1 MAMEKNSPQT
11 MKDIARELGVS
22 VSTVSRALKGNSH
35 ISKAKREEIQQF
47 AREHRFIPNAIA
59 ESLRFSKV
67 MPQRV
72 IGVIIPQFVH
82 FFFASVLDGIEKVTS
97 ENGYRI
103 LIAQSDEKYDKEVE
117 ICKSFEE
124 NKVCGIIVSQ
134 AKDTRKYDHFQN
146 LLDKNIPLV
155 FYDRICTGLDT
166 SHVVVDDYAG
176 SYAAVSH
183 LVETGCK
190 RIAFYGTTMSMQIG
204 QNRYN
209 GYRDALLKHGL
220 KPDVRLARFCDNRH
234 DAELITPEILNMQED
249 ERPDGFF
256 AINDDTAL
264 GILYVAKEMG
274 FKVPDEI
281 SICGFTDGI
290 RARSCDPMLTTVEQ
304 RGFDVGSEAARVL
317 IGSVEG
323 SIPLGHMA
331 KRIIRTRLII
341 RGTTR

>member
-1 MAMEKNSPQT
+1 MEQNGPQT

-22 VSTVSRALKGNSH
+22 VSTVSRALKGSPH
-35 ISKAKREEIQQF
+35 ISKERREEIQRF
-47 AREHRFIPNAIA
+47 AREHKFTPNAIA
-59 ESLRFSKV
+59 ESLRYSRV
-67 MPQRV
+67 MPQKL
-72 IGVIIPQFVH
+72 IGVIVPQFVH
-82 FFFASVLDGIEKVTS
+82 FYFSSILDGIEKVTS
-97 ENGYRI
+97 DNGYRI
-103 LIAQSDEKYDKEVE
+103 LIAQSDEKYEKEVE
-117 ICKSFEE
+117 ICQSFEE
-124 NKVCGIIVSQ
+124 YKVCGIIVSQ
-134 AKDTRKYDHFQN
+134 AKDTHKYAHFQS
-146 LLDKNIPLV
+146 LIDKGIPLV
-155 FYDRICTGLDT
+155 FYDRICTGIDT

-183 LVETGCK
+183 LIETGCK

-209 GYRDALLKHGL
+209 GYRDALLGHGL
-220 KPDVRLARFCDNRH
+220 KPDVRLARFCDNRQ
-234 DAELITPEILNMQED
+234 DAEIITPEILNMPAE
-249 ERPDGFF
+249 ERPDAFF

-274 FKVPDEI
+274 FKIPDDI

-304 RGFDVGSEAARVL
+304 RGFDVGAEAARVL

-323 SIPLGHMA
+323 SIPPGHTA
-331 KRIIRTRLII
+331 KRIIRTRLIV